1 MTDLLTGVPEVDPD
15 GTPVIV
21 KRRTPESRRQTR
33 KRYLTVLLF
42 MSPWLLGFL
51 IFTAYPM
58 VSSLYFSFTS
68 YDLLGHPKWIG
79 LRNYQFMFT
88 KDPDFW
94 LSVKNTLWLIVI
106 AIPLRLVV
114 AIATASLLLRAHRGI
129 KVYRTM
135 FFLPSMAPAVAASLA
150 FVYLLNPDY
159 GPINQLLMKLGISNP
174 PLWFQDPSWS
184 KPGLVILGL
193 WGIGDAM
200 IIFLAGLLDV
210 PRQLYEAAD
219 LEGSSGWQKFV
230 HITLPMISPVIFFS
244 LITGIIGSF
253 QYFTEAFVTSSQ
265 VGGLG
270 APEGSLLFY
279 ATHLYDEG
287 FQQFRMGYASA
298 LAWVLLIVTLIFTVI
313 IFRSSKRWVF
323 YQGGMFR

>member
-1 MTDLLTGVPEVDPD
+1 MTVPLAGASL
-15 GTPVIV
+15 GTEGAPSIV
-21 KRRTPESRRQTR
+21 KRNTPESRRQTR
-33 KRYLTVLLF
+33 KRYVTVLLF

-58 VSSLYFSFTS
+58 ISSLYFSFTS
-68 YDLLGHPKWIG
+68 YDLLGQPKWIG

-106 AIPLRLVV
+106 AIPLRLAF
-114 AIATASLLLRAHRGI
+114 AIGTAMLLVRASRGI
-129 KVYRTM
+129 KAYRTM

-159 GPINQLLMKLGISNP
+159 GPINQLLMKIGIKNP
-174 PLWFQDPSWS
+174 PLWFQDPAWA

-219 LEGSSGWQKFV
+219 LEGASGWQKFV
-230 HITLPMISPVIFFS
+230 HITLPLISPVIFF

-253 QYFTEAFVTSSQ
+253 QYFTEAFVTSAQ